1 MYSIS
6 VIGAMCVLIIG
17 LVSSSLLMFLDVTL
31 FLRFVISSLAGSHQW
46 QMWHLLLF
54 SWSVDRLAL
63 SSLISS
69 SATPVFT
76 SECYHMLYME
86 TQPFMM
92 NDILRLNT
100 ILWIIWD
107 MDIICDGM
115 ISEL

>member
-1 MYSIS
+1 MQINEIYS
-6 VIGAMCVLIIG
+6 M
-17 LVSSSLLMFLDVTL
+17 LD
-31 FLRFVISSLAGSHQW
+31 
-46 QMWHLLLF
+46 
-54 SWSVDRLAL
+54 
-63 SSLISS
+63 
-69 SATPVFT
+69 
-76 SECYHMLYME
+76 ME

>member
-1 MYSIS
+1 MRLNNGM
-6 VIGAMCVLIIG
+6 V
-17 LVSSSLLMFLDVTL
+17 SSLLVFLDVTW
-31 FLRFVISSLAGSHQW
+31 FLQFVISSLAGCHQW
-46 QMWHLLLF
+46 QMWHLPLV

-92 NDILRLNT
+92 NDILRLIT
-100 ILWIIWD
+100 ILWIIWNI
-107 MDIICDGM
+107 DIICGDM